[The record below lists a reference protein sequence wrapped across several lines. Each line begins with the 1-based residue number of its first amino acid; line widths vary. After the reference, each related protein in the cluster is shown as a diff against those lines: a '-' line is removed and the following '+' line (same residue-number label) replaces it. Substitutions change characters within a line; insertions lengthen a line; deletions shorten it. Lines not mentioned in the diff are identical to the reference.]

1 MSANTLDLH
10 LLPDYIK
17 EHRDELFI
25 NSTLGSKTL
34 EYVEIMPN
42 VKWKDSLNYLD
53 SEVVLQDGSECG
65 WNPQGSDVFSQR
77 TIETKAVEV
86 EKEFC
91 WKDFEKKYMNYQLLW
106 EAGRE
111 KLPFEEKI
119 AESNMNAIKEAV
131 ENLVWQGNS
140 GLTISGFVADVT
152 AAIAEVS
159 GTSITFSSGATVS
172 EKIDSVVASLDM
184 RMLKKGVN
192 IYLSYTDFRNYIM
205 EQNGACCVNK
215 PVVDAASESIKYF
228 GDSRITLIPVLG
240 LEGTGAIVA
249 ATPDALVYATDVE
262 GSENTYRMWFDE
274 KEEKFLFRVLF
285 RAGTAVKFPNEVRIG
300 QNA

>member
-1 MSANTLDLH
+1 MANTLDLH

-42 VKWKDSLNYLD
+42 VKWKDALTYLD
-53 SEVVLQDGSECG
+53 SQIVLQDGSECS
-65 WNPQGSDVFSQR
+65 WNPQGSDLISQR
-77 TIETKAVEV
+77 FIETKAIEV

-119 AESNMNAIKEAV
+119 AESNMNAIKDAV
-131 ENLVWQGNS
+131 ETLVWQGNS

-152 AAIAEVS
+152 AAVAEVS
-159 GTSITFSSGATVS
+159 GDTITFSSGATVS
-172 EKIDSVVASLDM
+172 EKIDSVVAALDI

-192 IYLSYTDFRNYIM
+192 IYLSYTDFRNYIQ

-215 PVVDAASESIKYF
+215 PVVDAASETIKYF
-228 GDSRITLIPVLG
+228 GDSRITLVPVLG

-300 QNA
+300 TAE

>member
-77 TIETKAVEV
+77 FIETKAVEV

-119 AESNMNAIKEAV
+119 AESNMNAIKDAV
-131 ENLVWQGNS
+131 EQLVWNGNS
-140 GLTISGFVADVT
+140 GLTISGFLADI
-152 AAIAEVS
+152 AAASATTVE
-159 GTSITFSSGATVS
+159 FASGATVS
-172 EKIDSVVASLDM
+172 EKIDSVVATIPVI
-184 RMLKKGVN
+184 MLKKGVN
-192 IYLSYTDFRNYIM
+192 VYLSYTDFRNYIM
-205 EQNGACCVNK
+205 EQNGACCANK

-240 LEGTGAIVA
+240 LEDSGAVVA
-249 ATPDALVYATDVE
+249 ATADALVYATDVE

-274 KEEKFLFRVLF
+274 KEEKFMFRVLF
-285 RAGTAVKFPNEVRIG
+285 RAGTAIKLVDEVVLG
-300 QNA
+300 QDA